1 MLDDNSKKFIKDTI
15 EDAIDKKLDDRDKK
29 TQASKR
35 LDDLKYEKRSLEDRK
50 KLLAELQTRD
60 KKGENTIAQKFEM
73 MKLAVDNV
81 IPQDIKDAYKS
92 SSKTIGNGASQVG
105 QGISH
110 LTERAMLS
118 NPITAFLYNNRDIL
132 GAVGDI
138 GIGTAKMG
146 WGALKGIGHG
156 ALGLAN
162 SAINLFKPKQE
173 DEDTEEE
180 TEKLNIKP
188 PIFNGNDN
196 NGGIT
201 KIAKQKADWQVKIDK
216 IHDVVTKLS
225 IGNTKSS
232 SLLAKGLKGINDS
245 MNAVKG
251 FVDTIVAKQKLIL
264 GGVML
269 GAVAILGLAMWFQNG
284 GLAKVLDPKNNPESS
299 ENRTNNTI
307 DIGNIS
313 NLNPDSIIKLTNQM
327 VQPGTTT
334 SKTNQQQFKLDDW
347 LKGPIETRKLR
358 KKYNLSGATSDL
370 LGESIHLAHGGLNPN
385 IKTFHNEGNIKIAF
399 PVAIKMLDVRF
410 DETAGQGA
418 SVLIEKAEVTNGN
431 KERLRYATGTSP
443 RLIITNVLKLLIPK
457 KQVIKPNT
465 TLFVVGNDYQ
475 IIGDLSAFMRKQNYE
490 TYTNKNNKDSSTI
503 DKNYIEQAKDE
514 KFSKGLVQSET
525 DYMKAAA
532 FQQGLEES
540 HPIITAT
547 GKVVDNA
554 LNAITDKVLEN
565 ENTTENS
572 NTYNS
577 GVKPSVNQQKAN
589 DQNEQL
595 NKPQEKTDKTSNNIS
610 TNPVEQPKTNLV
622 ATLPSQNIPYDFAD
636 LRSTGDINLM
646 TSNGTTNT
654 GVILT

>member
-1 MLDDNSKKFIKDTI
+1 MLDDNSKKFIKETI
-15 EDAIDKKLDDRDKK
+15 EDAIDKKLDDREKK

-92 SSKTIGNGASQVG
+92 STKTIGNGASQIG

-162 SAINLFKPKQE
+162 SAVNLFKPKQE
-173 DEDTEEE
+173 EEDTEEE

-216 IHDVVTKLS
+216 IHEVVTKLKD
-225 IGNTKSS
+225 GNTKSS

-284 GLAKVLDPKNNPESS
+284 GLKNLIN
-299 ENRTNNTI
+299 
-307 DIGNIS
+307 
-313 NLNPDSIIKLTNQM
+313 NLNPNGDKNNENFEALHNTVVTTGMEGKDLAPILRKQAANLGGLDPTKTTTISNENLSKLTSGKVKATDKRDGKIFNTGGKLTPVLAPFKGIVRSVNPYTEGTGDDKTVKYEMVIQPDNQEVANKTKSM
-327 VQPGTTT
+327 WKSANSSQLVFRNLIEPQVQTDDPFEKNDILAFVRGQLIAYNEKNKGSGMELFMKDYESQINT
-334 SKTNQQQFKLDDW
+334 SKAQN
-347 LKGPIETRKLR
+347 
-358 KKYNLSGATSDL
+358 YNP
-370 LGESIHLAHGGLNPN
+370 SIDRLE
-385 IKTFHNEGNIKIAF
+385 KTKSKEKTEALTKFYVDKQRASNYRQNEGWGADLVDRVFYNINAMGYKDDVKNTVFKPEEDKEKIIDAKINNTQN
-399 PVAIKMLDVRF
+399 P
-410 DETAGQGA
+410 
-418 SVLIEKAEVTNGN
+418 SV
-431 KERLRYATGTSP
+431 
-443 RLIITNVLKLLIPK
+443 
-457 KQVIKPNT
+457 
-465 TLFVVGNDYQ
+465 
-475 IIGDLSAFMRKQNYE
+475 
-490 TYTNKNNKDSSTI
+490 
-503 DKNYIEQAKDE
+503 
-514 KFSKGLVQSET
+514 
-525 DYMKAAA
+525 
-532 FQQGLEES
+532 
-540 HPIITAT
+540 
-547 GKVVDNA
+547 
-554 LNAITDKVLEN
+554 
-565 ENTTENS
+565 
-572 NTYNS
+572 
-577 GVKPSVNQQKAN
+577 SVNQQKAK

-654 GVILT
+654 GVIVT

>member
-1 MLDDNSKKFIKDTI
+1 MLDDNSKKFIKETI

-29 TQASKR
+29 TQAGKR

-92 SSKTIGNGASQVG
+92 SAKTIGNGASQIG
-105 QGISH
+105 QGINH

-201 KIAKQKADWQVKIDK
+201 KIAKQKADWQIKIDK
-216 IHDVVTKLS
+216 IHEVVTKLS

-269 GAVAILGLAMWFQNG
+269 GTVAILGLAMWFQNG
-284 GLAKVLDPKNNPESS
+284 GLKSLVNS
-299 ENRTNNTI
+299 
-307 DIGNIS
+307 
-313 NLNPDSIIKLTNQM
+313 
-327 VQPGTTT
+327 
-334 SKTNQQQFKLDDW
+334 
-347 LKGPIETRKLR
+347 
-358 KKYNLSGATSDL
+358 
-370 LGESIHLAHGGLNPN
+370 LNPN
-385 IKTFHNEGNIKIAF
+385 GQKNNENFEALHNTVVTTGMEGKDLAPILRKQAVNLGGLDSTKTTTMSNENLSKLTSGKVKASDKRDGKIFNTGGKLTPVLAPFKGIVRSVNQYTEGTGEDKTVKYEMVIQPDNQEVANVAKSMWKSANSSQLVFRNLIEPQVKSEDIFEKNDILAFVRGQLIVYNEKNKGSGMELFMKNYESQINTAKAQNYNPSINRLEKTKTKEKTKELKKFYIDKQRASNYHQNEGWSADLLDRVFYNTNAGGYKDDVNDTIFKPEEDKEKIIDTKINNEQT
-399 PVAIKMLDVRF
+399 P
-410 DETAGQGA
+410 
-418 SVLIEKAEVTNGN
+418 
-431 KERLRYATGTSP
+431 
-443 RLIITNVLKLLIPK
+443 NV
-457 KQVIKPNT
+457 
-465 TLFVVGNDYQ
+465 
-475 IIGDLSAFMRKQNYE
+475 
-490 TYTNKNNKDSSTI
+490 
-503 DKNYIEQAKDE
+503 
-514 KFSKGLVQSET
+514 
-525 DYMKAAA
+525 
-532 FQQGLEES
+532 
-540 HPIITAT
+540 
-547 GKVVDNA
+547 
-554 LNAITDKVLEN
+554 
-565 ENTTENS
+565 
-572 NTYNS
+572 
-577 GVKPSVNQQKAN
+577 SVNQQKAKE
-589 DQNEQL
+589 QNEQL

-654 GVILT
+654 GVIVT